1 MILNSAKV
9 ANCTAAPDGG
19 GGVAGMGIPRTP
31 PGGYIG
37 GTVTSCIVVDGTG
50 GGGGGGEPPDG
61 WKGILAELI
70 YMCSGAELLGVY
82 RCTHLHFV

>member
-9 ANCTAAPDGG
+9 AHCNAAPDGG
-19 GGVAGMGIPRTP
+19 GVAVMPVEEAGASTAPACINLDPGM
-31 PGGYIG
+31 
-37 GTVTSCIVVDGTG
+37 G
-50 GGGGGGEPPDG
+50 GGGGGGKEPPDG